1 VVVNGVFGIPDI
13 QPQQATKKADEI
25 IRWLI
30 EADVI
35 DANGKINKDFD
46 RTKDLIV
53 EIPSEF
59 ARMKDE
65 ILNTCAELQTKNHF
79 PPAKV
84 FVTNRRRD
92 DQFLTA
98 EFKSLWDS
106 ICARTRYSVE
116 FNSDEV
122 SQAAIKY
129 LDDPKTSPTI
139 PKRKVVVEM
148 GEQRLTQRAVEA
160 EQGGAVR
167 ALTVEAV
174 PRQLTDIVA
183 WLVEHTRLTRKS
195 IVQIL
200 KGIRKDKL
208 DQIFNN
214 EVVFLEQVR
223 SAIETVIA
231 DVCTTGVK
239 YWKRQPGD
247 NEKFLV
253 EDLFGGD
260 EEVDLSRSVPISKGL
275 YEYVVWDSEIERDFA
290 LALDKDK
297 RVRLIVK
304 LPERYLIETPAGGY
318 NPDWAIVMD
327 DGGVVYLVRET
338 KGSDDL
344 SALRF
349 PTERMKILY
358 GAQHFEA
365 IGADY
370 DWLVNAGQLRPGS
383 RKLRHP

>member
-1 VVVNGVFGIPDI
+1 
-13 QPQQATKKADEI
+13 
-25 IRWLI
+25 
-30 EADVI
+30 
-35 DANGKINKDFD
+35 
-46 RTKDLIV
+46 
-53 EIPSEF
+53 
-59 ARMKDE
+59 
-65 ILNTCAELQTKNHF
+65 
-79 PPAKV
+79 
-84 FVTNRRRD
+84 
-92 DQFLTA
+92 
-98 EFKSLWDS
+98 
-106 ICARTRYSVE
+106 
-116 FNSDEV
+116 
-122 SQAAIKY
+122 
-129 LDDPKTSPTI
+129 
-139 PKRKVVVEM
+139 M

-370 DWLVNAGQLRPGS
+370 DWLVNAGQLRPDS